1 MLVNFISW
9 WAGLALL
16 GLAFL
21 PLVERIFP
29 VSFPDRGRA
38 FAKPLALVGFTYLS
52 WLLTSAGIPHGVSLG
67 LSAALLA
74 GASGWA
80 WQNRSAGPSDRT
92 RADAQD
98 GRAQEPAGFRRW
110 LRAEAVFAVA
120 LFLFAFLRA
129 LQPAIFG
136 AEKYMDFAFFN
147 TLLRAQHFPPQ
158 DPWMSGVAI
167 NYYYFG
173 YLMFADLA
181 RFTRVPP
188 EVAYNLS
195 LATVGAIA
203 AGAAASLGRFL
214 SGRAW
219 GGGLAVVAAVLIGN
233 LDGAR
238 QLLFEHRRLSSFDY
252 WRSTRIVPHTIN
264 EFPFFSLLHGDL
276 HPHVTALVIDVSLI
290 GVALATSQAFA
301 DRRRPGLRPFL
312 PGLLALGVLLGAL
325 ALTNPW
331 DVPVYFALIG
341 VLVVHR
347 LWDEQRPL
355 ATAFASSALL
365 LSAVFAMVVLSLPF
379 SLHFHAQFH
388 GIGLVRERTAL
399 VPFLTVFGFLL
410 FVPVWRLIEGM
421 LAELGE
427 DPPARDL
434 VLACIAFATAVLY
447 LATRSPVLI
456 LASAVTLGSLLVLF
470 GPERRQRGTLAV
482 ALLVVAALA
491 IDVGEVVFLRDPY
504 GTELHR
510 MNTIFKLYFQA
521 WLLLAIALPGLTSDL
536 LARLRYAGRA
546 LVVVCLLLGLA
557 ASLCYPAAAIYT
569 RWPPS
574 DPGASSLDG
583 LAYLRRDHPSDAAA
597 IRWLGRE
604 ASGLPVVLEATGDP
618 YSYFARVSA
627 NTGLPTVL
635 GWGNHES
642 VWRGFDARIGE
653 RARDVGRLYAETD
666 LDQVRALLR
675 HYRIRWVF
683 VGDLERERYPAAGLD
698 KFASHPELFEP
709 AYRSGSTEVFR
720 VRDTTVKE

>member
-1 MLVNFISW
+1 MVVNFISW

-52 WLLTSAGIPHGVSLG
+52 WLLTSAGIPHGASLG
-67 LSAALLA
+67 VSGALLA
-74 GASGWA
+74 GAAGWA
-80 WQNRSAGPSDRT
+80 WQNRLAGESDPS
-92 RADAQD
+92 RADAPD
-98 GRAQEPAGFRRW
+98 GGAPTPSGLRRW
-110 LRAEAVFAVA
+110 LRAEAVFAVT
-120 LFLFAFLRA
+120 LLLFAFLRA

-158 DPWMSGVAI
+158 DPWMGGVAI

-181 RFTRVPP
+181 RFTHVPP

-195 LATVGAIA
+195 LATVGAMA
-203 AGAAASLGRFL
+203 AGAAACLGRFL
-214 SGRAW
+214 SGSAW
-219 GGGLAVVAAVLIGN
+219 GGALAVAATVLIGN

-238 QLLFEHRRLSSFDY
+238 QLLLERRTLSFFDY

-290 GVALATSQAFA
+290 GVALAMSQAFA
-301 DRRRPGLRPFL
+301 DRRQSGLRPFL
-312 PGLLALGVLLGAL
+312 PGLVALGILLGAL

-331 DVPVYFALIG
+331 DVPVYFALLG
-341 VLVVHR
+341 VLAAHR
-347 LWDEQRPL
+347 LWDERRPL
-355 ATAFASSALL
+355 ATALSIGALL
-365 LSAVFAMVVLSLPF
+365 LSAAFAMVVLSLPF
-379 SLHFHAQFH
+379 SLHFRAQFH

-399 VPFLTVFGFLL
+399 VPFLTVFAFLL
-410 FVPVWRLIEGM
+410 FVPAWRLVEEM
-421 LAELGE
+421 LAELRE

-434 VLACIAFATAVLY
+434 VLACVAFTAVALY

-470 GPERRQRGTLAV
+470 GPDRGQRGTLAV
-482 ALLVVAALA
+482 ALLAVAALA
-491 IDVGEVVFLRDPY
+491 IDVGEVVYLRDPY
-504 GTELHR
+504 GSELHR

-521 WLLLAIALPGLTSDL
+521 WLLLALALPGLTRDL
-536 LARLRYAGRA
+536 LARLGYAGRA

-574 DPGASSLDG
+574 DRGAPFLDG

-635 GWGNHES
+635 GWGNHER
-642 VWRGFDARIGE
+642 VWRGLDARISE
-653 RARDVGRLYAETD
+653 RARDVGQLYAETD
-666 LDQVRALLR
+666 LDQVRALLLR
-675 HYRIRWVF
+675 YRVRWVF
-683 VGDLERERYPAAGLD
+683 IGDLEREHYPSAGLD
-698 KFASHPELFEP
+698 KFASHPELFEA

-720 VRDTTVKE
+720 VRDTTVKD

>member
-29 VSFPDRGRA
+29 VSFPDRGRV

-67 LSAALLA
+67 LSGALLA
-74 GASGWA
+74 GAAGWA
-80 WQNRSAGPSDRT
+80 WQNRFAGPRDRT
-92 RADAQD
+92 RADAQG
-98 GRAQEPAGFRRW
+98 GRAQEPAGLRRW

-188 EVAYNLS
+188 ELAYNLS
-195 LATVGAIA
+195 LATVGAMA

-214 SGRAW
+214 SGSAW
-219 GGGLAVVAAVLIGN
+219 GGGLAVVSTVLIGN

-301 DRRRPGLRPFL
+301 DRRRSGLRPFL

-341 VLVVHR
+341 VLAVHR
-347 LWDEQRPL
+347 LWDDQRPL
-355 ATAFASSALL
+355 ATAFAGGALL
-365 LSAVFAMVVLSLPF
+365 LSAVFATVVLSLPF
-379 SLHFHAQFH
+379 TLHFHAQFH
-388 GIGLVRERTAL
+388 GIGFVRERTAL

-410 FVPVWRLIEGM
+410 FVPVWRLVESM

-434 VLACIAFATAVLY
+434 VLACVAFTTAALY

-536 LARLRYAGRA
+536 LARLRYAGRT
-546 LVVVCLLLGLA
+546 LLVVCLLLGLA

-642 VWRGFDARIGE
+642 VWRGVDARIGE

-675 HYRIRWVF
+675 RYRVRWVF
-683 VGDLERERYPAAGLD
+683 IGDLEHERYPAAGLD
-698 KFASHPELFEP
+698 KFASHPELFES